1 MPGLRPVAATVVLL
15 GLIWTFNMFNDI
27 YLITGGG
34 PGDATQIFSTFAYK
48 YAFEYRLYGAA
59 AAYGVIILSILLV
72 FSQFYR
78 AAIRRTGEETWS

>member
-1 MPGLRPVAATVVLL
+1 
-15 GLIWTFNMFNDI
+15 MFNYI

-48 YAFEYRLYGAA
+48 YAFEYRLFGAA

-72 FSQFYR
+72 FAQFYR